1 MSVSID
7 EEYFDFCFKVLNYA
21 IEFTNSSGY
30 ASTRMTDVL
39 QKLVDL
45 SFQFEEVDR
54 DEFYETLVE
63 KFKNRRLMTIR
74 QSEKNFLDEIL
85 QLFVDEWRKNK
96 EKV

>member
-1 MSVSID
+1 MSESID

-45 SFQFEEVDR
+45 SFQFEGVDR
-54 DEFYETLVE
+54 EEFYETLVE
-63 KFKNRRLMTIR
+63 KFKNRRLMTIKQR
-74 QSEKNFLDEIL
+74 EKNFLDELL
-85 QLFVDEWRKNK
+85 QLFVDEWRKK
-96 EKV
+96 